1 MDSGVLS
8 MMLIVSIFLGALGLG
23 ALLWGLK
30 EGLFDDPKKFLEAAQ
45 FDGEDE
51 LKDAAMMEQKRKEL
65 KKKKD
70 MQKNYMPPD

>member
-30 EGLFDDPKKFLEAAQ
+30 QGLFDDPKKFLEAAK
-45 FDGEDE
+45 FDTEEE
-51 LKDAAMMEQKRKEL
+51 LQDAIKMQ
-65 KKKKD
+65 KKKEALQEKKR
-70 MQKNYMPPD
+70 QENYMPPD